1 MAAEITNLTV
11 KNGDITQLTVT
22 SSDVTAITIQTNDT
36 TVINTVP
43 ATINLANASY
53 ATTAPEDIARAASV
67 GVLNIAARADHVH
80 SIANTLLDGGNY

>member
-1 MAAEITNLTV
+1 MPGEITYLTVTTSDQSNLTV
-11 KNGDITQLTVT
+11 QSGEVT
-22 SSDVTAITIQTNDT
+22 LL
-36 TVINTVP
+36 NTVP

-53 ATTAPEDIARAASV
+53 ATTAPEDIARESSI